1 MEISV
6 CACVLNHSVMS
17 DYFVVPWTVIAHQA
31 SLSMGF
37 SRQECWSGLA
47 FPPAGHLSNPGI
59 EPVSPMSPILAGGFF
74 PTEPPEK
81 SEISDATTLKDWK
94 TQAVNLGF
102 SYPVKI
108 SFRNKGD
115 LKIFFRHTKAGRVY
129 HHKTYRVRNVKETPL
144 GKRKWY

>member
-17 DYFVVPWTVIAHQA
+17 DYFVAPWTIIAHQA

-81 SEISDATTLKDWK
+81 SEISDATTLKD
-94 TQAVNLGF
+94 
-102 SYPVKI
+102 
-108 SFRNKGD
+108 
-115 LKIFFRHTKAGRVY
+115 
-129 HHKTYRVRNVKETPL
+129 
-144 GKRKWY
+144 